1 MDDLEQKLSSL
12 LADPAAMERVGS
24 LLRSLGADDAP
35 PEPAESTAPTSPP
48 APSLESLLPLL
59 TSAGK
64 ENPNTA
70 LLQALRPYL
79 HGEREKRLDDA
90 LHLLRLTE
98 LLPLL
103 NRP

>member
-12 LADPAAMERVGS
+12 LQDPAALERVGS
-24 LLRSLGADDAP
+24 LLQSLGAEEPPAASSE
-35 PEPAESTAPTSPP
+35 PEPA
-48 APSLESLLPLL
+48 APSLDGLLSQLGPLL
-59 TSAGK
+59 SASAG
-64 ENPNTA
+64 NSPDTA

-90 LHLLRLTE
+90 LHLLRLKG

-103 NRP
+103 NR